1 MVKIEVILIIEKI
14 TAVNPIFSSYA
25 RFTCRIYA
33 FPPADATYNRME
45 IKMLHKLR
53 LPKKIFLLLKHIDIL
68 FKRIR
73 NLRKSIFYSL
83 EQNFY

>member
-1 MVKIEVILIIEKI
+1 MVKIEVTLIIKKI

-25 RFTCRIYA
+25 HFTCRIYP